1 MLLLFLIA
9 FASLNPRS
17 YHPTAMS
24 WVNSQQLHEEK
35 GAETDVEMEAGRM
48 FECFSEKQHMN
59 LQLRGDENL
68 H

>member
-1 MLLLFLIA
+1 
-9 FASLNPRS
+9 
-17 YHPTAMS
+17 MS
-24 WVNSQQLHEEK
+24 WVNSQQLYEEK

-48 FECFSEKQHMN
+48 SECFSEKQQHVI